1 MTTLLCVKRKSDSVP
16 LDALVIACKRQ
27 KTGHTSSNSDTH
39 LVAEFARTYA
49 DPEEGLLEYVTEV
62 LPKVK
67 THKAGIKRVSNNDC
81 PEDIPEK
88 LSKCELKP
96 NINLTDRYKITE
108 CSRTYTVQEDKSDQL
123 MTIINVEDSWSTPSV
138 KEDTETYAYDLYYA
152 SASNDDLIWLEKEN
166 IWVVQPEI
174 PNDEH
179 ESEDDVDSE
188 DSNAESHWKNDY
200 PDGDPDNFLNHDS
213 ENCEEYDEFNDS
225 DYDIYNDYGENR
237 GYGYSNKVVCSDSES
252 SSIDEESPI
261 DTLSSDEEEKEEKA

>member
-49 DPEEGLLEYVTEV
+49 DP
-62 LPKVK
+62 
-67 THKAGIKRVSNNDC
+67 
-81 PEDIPEK
+81 
-88 LSKCELKP
+88 
-96 NINLTDRYKITE
+96 
-108 CSRTYTVQEDKSDQL
+108 
-123 MTIINVEDSWSTPSV
+123 
-138 KEDTETYAYDLYYA
+138 DTETYAYDLYYA